1 MAKSELEIVSKMLR
15 YKAEVEDKSYP
26 RVVVRQLCDAVLGHN
41 RDAVELIRQ
50 ALDNQITMQDM
61 IVRSCGMMSM
71 YADRL
76 DMDSTRRLIAYL
88 EWRGDY
94 RDTNYT
100 GTVDMYGYVQS
111 KWDDLADYVSHTA
124 GDDATRAFCSDYG
137 ESNPVSVCRLYWE
150 YIYRSSVVYS
160 FLEHLVDVHGIYDSS
175 VHMSIIDSEKVNYI
189 VIIEQML
196 RLWQVG

>member
-1 MAKSELEIVSKMLR
+1 MKNRNETVLKMLR
-15 YKAEVEDKSYP
+15 YRADVEDRSFL
-26 RVVVRQLCDAVLGHN
+26 RVMMRQLTDSVIGHD
-41 RDAVELIRQ
+41 RDTEGLIVDL
-50 ALDNQITMQDM
+50 LDNQITMQDM

-76 DMDSTRRLIAYL
+76 DMDSTRRLITYL

-111 KWDDLADYVSHTA
+111 KWDALADYVSHTA
-124 GDDATRAFCSDYG
+124 GDVVARAFCSDYG
-137 ESNPVSVCRLYWE
+137 ESNPASVCRLYWE

-160 FLEHLVDVHGIYDSS
+160 FLEHLVDVHGMYDSCDNWDARCEVS
-175 VHMSIIDSEKVNYI
+175 WIFADIMRD
-189 VIIEQML
+189 L
-196 RLWQVG
+196 D

>member
-1 MAKSELEIVSKMLR
+1 MKNRNETVLKMLR
-15 YKAEVEDKSYP
+15 YRADVEDRSFL
-26 RVVVRQLCDAVLGHN
+26 RVMMRQLTDSVIGHD
-41 RDAVELIRQ
+41 RDTEGLIVDL
-50 ALDNQITMQDM
+50 LDNQITMQDM

-160 FLEHLVDVHGIYDSS
+160 FLEHLVDVHGIYDSCDNWDARCEVS
-175 VHMSIIDSEKVNYI
+175 WI
-189 VIIEQML
+189 VADIMRDLE
-196 RLWQVG
+196 

>member
-1 MAKSELEIVSKMLR
+1 MKNRNETVLKMLR
-15 YKAEVEDKSYP
+15 YRADVEDRSFL
-26 RVVVRQLCDAVLGHN
+26 RVMMRQLTDSVIGHD
-41 RDAVELIRQ
+41 RDTEGLIVDL
-50 ALDNQITMQDM
+50 LDNQITMQDM

-76 DMDSTRRLIAYL
+76 DMDSTRRLITYL

-124 GDDATRAFCSDYG
+124 GETIARAFRSDYG
-137 ESNPVSVCRLYWE
+137 ASNPVSVCRLYWE
-150 YIYRSSVVYS
+150 YIHKSSTVYS
-160 FLEHLVDVHGIYDSS
+160 FLARLVDVHGMYDSCDNWDARCEVS
-175 VHMSIIDSEKVNYI
+175 WI
-189 VIIEQML
+189 VADIMRDLE
-196 RLWQVG
+196 

>member
-111 KWDDLADYVSHTA
+111 KWV
-124 GDDATRAFCSDYG
+124 
-137 ESNPVSVCRLYWE
+137 
-150 YIYRSSVVYS
+150 YIP
-160 FLEHLVDVHGIYDSS
+160 F
-175 VHMSIIDSEKVNYI
+175 K
-189 VIIEQML
+189 
-196 RLWQVG
+196 

>member
-160 FLEHLVDVHGIYDSS
+160 FLARLVDVHGMYDSCDNWDARCEVS
-175 VHMSIIDSEKVNYI
+175 WI
-189 VIIEQML
+189 VADIMRDLE
-196 RLWQVG
+196 

>member
-1 MAKSELEIVSKMLR
+1 M
-15 YKAEVEDKSYP
+15 
-26 RVVVRQLCDAVLGHN
+26 GHN

-160 FLEHLVDVHGIYDSS
+160 FLEHLVDVHGIYDSCDNWDARCEVS
-175 VHMSIIDSEKVNYI
+175 WIIADI
-189 VIIEQML
+189 MRDL
-196 RLWQVG
+196 D

>member
-100 GTVDMYGYVQS
+100 STVDMYGYVQS

-160 FLEHLVDVHGIYDSS
+160 FLEHLVDVHGIYDSCDNWDARCEVS
-175 VHMSIIDSEKVNYI
+175 WIIADI
-189 VIIEQML
+189 MRDL
-196 RLWQVG
+196 D

>member
-124 GDDATRAFCSDYG
+124 GDDATRAFCSSYC
-137 ESNPVSVCRLYWE
+137 ESNPISICRLDWE
-150 YIYRSSVVYS
+150 YIYNSPTTYS
-160 FLEHLVDVHGIYDSS
+160 FLMNLVDVHGIYDSCDNWDARCEVS
-175 VHMSIIDSEKVNYI
+175 WIIADI
-189 VIIEQML
+189 MRDL
-196 RLWQVG
+196 D

>member
-1 MAKSELEIVSKMLR
+1 MKNRNETVLKMLR
-15 YKAEVEDKSYP
+15 YRADVEDRSFL
-26 RVVVRQLCDAVLGHN
+26 RVMMRQLTDSVIGHD
-41 RDAVELIRQ
+41 RDTEGLIVDL
-50 ALDNQITMQDM
+50 LDNQITMQDM

-160 FLEHLVDVHGIYDSS
+160 FLEHLVDVHGIYDSCDNWDARCEVS
-175 VHMSIIDSEKVNYI
+175 WIIADI
-189 VIIEQML
+189 MRDL
-196 RLWQVG
+196 D

>member
-160 FLEHLVDVHGIYDSS
+160 FLEHLVDVNGIYDSCDNWDARCEVS
-175 VHMSIIDSEKVNYI
+175 WIIADI
-189 VIIEQML
+189 MRDL
-196 RLWQVG
+196 D

>member
-111 KWDDLADYVSHTA
+111 KWDDLADYVLGHFTKEEQA
-124 GDDATRAFCSDYG
+124 IFAERFDEVYDAVQLIVMGDITEAMNRH
-137 ESNPVSVCRLYWE
+137 N
-150 YIYRSSVVYS
+150 
-160 FLEHLVDVHGIYDSS
+160 
-175 VHMSIIDSEKVNYI
+175 KKK
-189 VIIEQML
+189 
-196 RLWQVG
+196 

>member
-41 RDAVELIRQ
+41 RDAVE
-50 ALDNQITMQDM
+50 
-61 IVRSCGMMSM
+61 CGMMSM

-160 FLEHLVDVHGIYDSS
+160 FLEHLVDVHGIYDSCDNWDARCEVS
-175 VHMSIIDSEKVNYI
+175 WIIADI
-189 VIIEQML
+189 MRDL
-196 RLWQVG
+196 D